1 MKLNTQSPIP
11 LYYQLAQIIM
21 NKIRSGDYP
30 PKSKIPSEP
39 ELSKEYS
46 LGRPTVRQATEL
58 LVRRRILQR
67 RRGSGTFVRR
77 TDEEI
82 DLFSLGGTMSAFQK
96 KEIPLSRTIVKQI
109 SIINIQNDPD
119 NPFSGTKAYFFT
131 RLNSVQDEPFLI
143 EDMYLDTHLFP
154 HIDVYDFSQCSL
166 SGVIEE
172 NYHMQPTH
180 GKQSFTIQ
188 WTDVRKSGLLK
199 IDPETPLLLVRRYL
213 HFPLKENAIYSEL
226 YCRTDRFV
234 FTQQIGG
241 LHYE

>member
-1 MKLNTQSPIP
+1 MKLNTQSPVP
-11 LYYQLAQIIM
+11 LYYQLAQVIL

-30 PKSKIPSEP
+30 AETKIPSES

-58 LVRRRILQR
+58 LVRRRILR
-67 RRGSGTFVRR
+67 RKRGSGTFVRG
-77 TDEEI
+77 TGEEI

-109 SIINIQNDPD
+109 GIIDTRNDPD
-119 NPFSGTKAYFFT
+119 NPFSGTTAYFFS
-131 RLNSVQDEPFLI
+131 RLSSVRDEPFLI

-154 HIDVYDFSQCSL
+154 HIDTYDFSRHSL
-166 SGVIEE
+166 SRAIEE
-172 NYHMQPTH
+172 QYHMQPTH
-180 GKQSFTIQ
+180 GKQSFTIV
-188 WTDVRKSGLLK
+188 WTDAEKSDLLK
-199 IDPETPLLLVRRYL
+199 IDPQTPLLLVRRYL

-241 LHYE
+241 LHD